1 MRWSTLLS
9 VTACSL
15 GLLGCVGKEESRSST
30 KPKAKSVMLLEPAE
44 LQNRLSEPGLR
55 ILDTRSKEDYDVGH
69 VPNAVWVDV
78 KSWQALGKRMGGFHD
93 TEAWA
98 AKVSQVGV
106 SSDSRVVVYG
116 NRLSNTARIWWLL
129 KYVGAENVM
138 LLNGGW
144 GLWMKEQRPIE
155 HDHAELGTVA
165 TSFTPRF
172 DTDRL
177 MERGPLKDLLGSEQ
191 VTLVDTRSRGEF
203 TGKDARGP
211 RGGHIPGATHLEWKE
226 LITAGGRFKTIP
238 QLQGL
243 FRERGILPTNTAVC
257 Y

>member
-98 AKVSQVGV
+98 ERARARHGV
-106 SSDSRVVVYG
+106 AFV
-116 NRLSNTARIWWLL
+116 
-129 KYVGAENVM
+129 
-138 LLNGGW
+138 
-144 GLWMKEQRPIE
+144 P
-155 HDHAELGTVA
+155 
-165 TSFTPRF
+165 
-172 DTDRL
+172 
-177 MERGPLKDLLGSEQ
+177 
-191 VTLVDTRSRGEF
+191 
-203 TGKDARGP
+203 
-211 RGGHIPGATHLEWKE
+211 
-226 LITAGGRFKTIP
+226 GGRFAFDQRPRPNLRLGFARLTEAELAEAARRMAAALKGS
-238 QLQGL
+238 LQAT
-243 FRERGILPTNTAVC
+243 PTQSG
-257 Y
+257 